1 VAAISWGSNATVGCS
16 DSQGNTYTVATTQY
30 DSTNKRSLAI
40 CYSMNIKGGADTVT
54 ATFSATASFRR
65 LLIHEYR
72 GITLT
77 GATDVVAKN
86 IANGATAANAI
97 TSTAAT
103 TTASGDLVFGAVMDD
118 AGVNNITA
126 GTGFTARQSVNNKD
140 LFSED
145 LVRGT
150 SGSVAAT
157 FTFSAA
163 HRYLAQMVTFKH
175 R

>member
-1 VAAISWGSNATVGCS
+1 MPGEHDRPVIV
-16 DSQGNTYTVATTQY
+16 VE
-30 DSTNKRSLAI
+30 LAREEI
-40 CYSMNIKGGADTVT
+40 RAGEAV
-54 ATFSATASFRR
+54 
-65 LLIHEYR
+65 
-72 GITLT
+72 
-77 GATDVVAKN
+77 
-86 IANGATAANAI
+86 
-97 TSTAAT
+97 
-103 TTASGDLVFGAVMDD
+103 VFGAVMDD